1 MAEFVRNKGKDGKEG
16 LPRPSVFGYIITAFF
31 IFSNGQKFS
40 FVPKN
45 LTFWRVSHFWTLF
58 EFCPKGKRLRTAIH
72 CPQSFIIKSYFLNI
86 FLYHG
91 SDSVVSVVVVEELL
105 LEAMGVV

>member
-1 MAEFVRNKGKDGKEG
+1 LAEFVRNKGKDGKEG

-45 LTFWRVSHFWTLF
+45 LTSWRVSHFGTLF
-58 EFCPKGKRLRTAIH
+58 EFCPKAKD
-72 CPQSFIIKSYFLNI
+72 CEQQSTVRS
-86 FLYHG
+86 
-91 SDSVVSVVVVEELL
+91 LL
-105 LEAMGVV
+105 LLNLIS

>member
-45 LTFWRVSHFWTLF
+45 LTFWRVSHFWS
-58 EFCPKGKRLRTAIH
+58 KSKRLRTAIH

-91 SDSVVSVVVVEELL
+91 SDSVVSVVAVEVLL